1 MTKGVLYCECRH
13 TPYSTLFAYKG
24 EEMAEKNNGTIDF
37 FERKNKNFTTFER
50 LCDRAKNI
58 FFNALENEI
67 TMKYLLV
74 SSFPEEI
81 AYLSPIEQIFYV
93 AKEIFGIISCN
104 DLNFEIYF
112 NYQEYV
118 KAKDKTYRADF
129 YIDTVSYKNKTYRL
143 KTPILIELDGQKYHS
158 TKEQRNRD
166 YERENNLKLE
176 GYHILRFT
184 GSQVYKEPIRCVRK
198 VYDYSLDIIEKE
210 GFR

>member
-1 MTKGVLYCECRH
+1 ME
-13 TPYSTLFAYKG
+13 
-24 EEMAEKNNGTIDF
+24 EKNNKTFDF

-67 TMKYLLV
+67 TMQYLLV
-74 SSFPEEI
+74 SSFPKEI

-112 NYQEYV
+112 NHQEYV

-129 YIDTVSYKNKTYRL
+129 YIDTVSY
-143 KTPILIELDGQKYHS
+143 
-158 TKEQRNRD
+158 
-166 YERENNLKLE
+166 
-176 GYHILRFT
+176 
-184 GSQVYKEPIRCVRK
+184 
-198 VYDYSLDIIEKE
+198 
-210 GFR
+210 